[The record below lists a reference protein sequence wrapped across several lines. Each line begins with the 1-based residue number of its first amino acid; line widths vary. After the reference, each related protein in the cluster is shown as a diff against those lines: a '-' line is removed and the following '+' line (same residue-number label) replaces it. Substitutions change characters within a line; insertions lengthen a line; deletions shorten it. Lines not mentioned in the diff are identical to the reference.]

1 MAKPGSDL
9 GRNGEDRAAR
19 YLEAQGYEIV
29 ERNYHCRGGEI
40 DIIAR
45 EAGDLVFVEVKT
57 RRSAADSAASEAVDV
72 RKRAKIV
79 KSAWSYLGERGLGEV
94 GCRFDVAEVYFIN
107 GGPVTVEV
115 IKGAFSAEEGQ
126 Q

>member
-1 MAKPGSDL
+1 MATLRAAL

-19 YLEAQGYEIV
+19 YLESEGYEIV
-29 ERNYHCRGGEI
+29 ERNYHCRSGEI

-57 RRSAADSAASEAVDV
+57 RRSDTDSAASEAVDS

-79 KSAWSYLGERGLGEV
+79 RSAWSYLSERQLGEI
-94 GCRFDVAEVYFIN
+94 GCRFDVAEVYFVN
-107 GGPVTVEV
+107 GRPVTVE
-115 IKGAFSAEEGQ
+115 ITKGAFSAE
-126 Q
+126 